1 MKLRNLGPSPCI
13 CLVSNE
19 ANIRQNTERQNDHTK
34 NLKIF
39 LTLEDNM
46 GKARKKYCKNKL
58 KIEGISYC

>member
-1 MKLRNLGPSPCI
+1 MKLSNLGRSSCI
-13 CLVSNE
+13 CLVSNK

-39 LTLEDNM
+39 STLENNL
-46 GKARKKYCKNKL
+46 GKTRRKYCKNKL